1 MVNAYFDQRARRTL
15 LGWLFDIEESMR
27 WDAKRYW
34 HALYPEEVG
43 RIVAQNRAE
52 SGSDFENTFP
62 KLNELS
68 RPTTRT

>member
-34 HALYPEEVG
+34 HALYPERSE
-43 RIVAQNRAE
+43 
-52 SGSDFENTFP
+52 
-62 KLNELS
+62 ELS
-68 RPTTRT
+68 RRIGLNLVQTSKTRFRS